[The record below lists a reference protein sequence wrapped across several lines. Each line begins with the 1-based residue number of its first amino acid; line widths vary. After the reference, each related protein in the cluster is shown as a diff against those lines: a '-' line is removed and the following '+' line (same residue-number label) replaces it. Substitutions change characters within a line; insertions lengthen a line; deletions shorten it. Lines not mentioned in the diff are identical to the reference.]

1 MDEMLLADEMTSTQ
15 NELLQMIEARDKALN
30 ERDTAMKARDE
41 AVMQRDKALAKVR
54 HFIESQSA
62 QESRAPL
69 SVAEAFARCDFS
81 ATDRTMEEMR
91 RELVKVLAESR
102 RDRVRLSYNLACV
115 YKASRQYEK
124 AEEEFLKALSL
135 SPDDPGIHYNLGIL
149 YDDNLGDA
157 AKAKTHYETF
167 LDLAPR
173 DADAPRVVQWLKE
186 L

>member
-1 MDEMLLADEMTSTQ
+1 MAADEVDEMLLADEMTSTQ
-15 NELLQMIEARDKALN
+15 NELLQMIDARDAALK
-30 ERDTAMKARDE
+30 ERDE
-41 AVMQRDKALAKVR
+41 AVVQRDKALAKVR
-54 HFIESQSA
+54 HFVDSRSG
-62 QESRAPL
+62 QESCAPL
-69 SVAEAFARCDFS
+69 SVAEAFARCNFS

-124 AEEEFLKALSL
+124 AEEEFLKALAL

-157 AKAKTHYETF
+157 AKAKVHYETF
-167 LDLAPR
+167 LELAPR
-173 DADAPRVVQWLKE
+173 DGDAPRVIQWLKE
-186 L
+186 LL